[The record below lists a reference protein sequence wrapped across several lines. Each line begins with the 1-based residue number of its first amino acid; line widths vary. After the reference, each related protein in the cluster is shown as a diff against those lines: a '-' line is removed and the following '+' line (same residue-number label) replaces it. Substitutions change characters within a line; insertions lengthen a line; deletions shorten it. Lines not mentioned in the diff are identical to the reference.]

1 MGSSLKFYL
10 KTIPGERVE
19 ADLTLPEEDGAIL
32 TGIVTRRDGEPAS
45 AAVVLALD
53 GETMQPVGHC
63 QTDAQGLFAI
73 GPLPGGKLY
82 YINVYDGAA
91 PVRVVK
97 IEL

>member
-45 AAVVLALD
+45 AAVVLAPSD
-53 GETMQPVGHC
+53 VYKRQ
-63 QTDAQGLFAI
+63 
-73 GPLPGGKLY
+73 LY